1 MDHMTKKTSP
11 RRGQGRARNR
21 IKGKEGALVQR
32 KADGTFENWVGV
44 HRAIAADAAH
54 HSERRPKKPGHGSE
68 GDYKKRKPRKPKR
81 K

>member
-1 MDHMTKKTSP
+1 MNIVIKETRNK
-11 RRGQGRARNR
+11 RAR
-21 IKGKEGALVQR
+21 
-32 KADGTFENWVGV
+32 ADGTFENWVGV
-44 HRAIAADAAH
+44 HRSIAADAAK